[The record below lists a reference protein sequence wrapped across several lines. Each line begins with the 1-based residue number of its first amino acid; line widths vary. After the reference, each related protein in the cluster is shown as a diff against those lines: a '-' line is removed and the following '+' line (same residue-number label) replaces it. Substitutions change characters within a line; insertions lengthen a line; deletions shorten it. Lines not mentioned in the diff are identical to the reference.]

1 MIKLQKSC
9 MHFEV
14 KNYSFII
21 LGSLFLSFGVVLFF
35 IPNALVTGGTSGMA
49 ILLHYLLGLPTG
61 VMMVAVNAPLLL
73 LGAKYLG
80 RSFTL
85 RSIVTIV
92 LSSLFIDLFNEFL
105 HVNALTK
112 DVILAALFGGV
123 CIGVGLGL
131 VLSGNASAGGST
143 ILAKIIASKTTIK
156 ASTVI
161 LAIDVM
167 IIVAIALIFKNID
180 LALWSLVS
188 IYVSAKSIDLF
199 LSRGPSKKVV
209 HIVSSKIDTL
219 CRVIVEQIGNEGTIV
234 EGNGIFEHE
243 QKKMIFLVVEN
254 RKIPALKTLVQTI
267 DKEAFVVLMEASELL
282 GRGH

>member
-1 MIKLQKSC
+1 LKIEM
-9 MHFEV
+9 
-14 KNYSFII
+14 KNYAFIV
-21 LGSLFLSFGVVLFF
+21 LGSLFLALGVVLFF

-49 ILLHYLLGLPTG
+49 ILLHYLLELPTG
-61 VMMVAVNAPLLL
+61 MMMVAVNAPLLL

-80 RSFTL
+80 RAFTV

-92 LSSLFIDLFNEFL
+92 LSSVFIDVFNEVL

-112 DVILAALFGGV
+112 DVILAAVFGGV
-123 CIGVGLGL
+123 SVGVGLGL

-161 LAIDVM
+161 LSIDVM
-167 IIVAIALIFKNID
+167 IIIAIALIFKNID

-188 IYVSAKSIDLF
+188 IYISAKSIDMF

-209 HIVSSKIDTL
+209 HIVSSKIDAL
-219 CRVIVEQIGNEGTIV
+219 CEAIVLHVGEEGTIV
-234 EGNGIFEHE
+234 QGDGIFAHE
-243 QKKMIFLVVEN
+243 AKKMIFLVVEN
-254 RKIPALKTLVQTI
+254 RKIPALKTLVQRV
-267 DKEAFVVLMEASELL
+267 DNAAFVVVMEASELL

>member
-1 MIKLQKSC
+1 MKIE
-9 MHFEV
+9 M
-14 KNYSFII
+14 KNYAFIV
-21 LGSLFLSFGVVLFF
+21 LGSLFLALGVVLFF

-49 ILLHYLLGLPTG
+49 ILLHYLLELPTG
-61 VMMVAVNAPLLL
+61 MMMVAVNAPLLL

-80 RSFTL
+80 RAFTV

-92 LSSLFIDLFNEFL
+92 LSSVFIDVFNEVL

-112 DVILAALFGGV
+112 DVILAAVFGGV
-123 CIGVGLGL
+123 SVGVGLGL

-161 LAIDVM
+161 LSIDVM
-167 IIVAIALIFKNID
+167 IIIAIALIFKNID

-188 IYVSAKSIDLF
+188 IYISAKSIDMF

-209 HIVSSKIDTL
+209 HIVSSKIDAL
-219 CRVIVEQIGNEGTIV
+219 CEAIVLHVGEEGTIV
-234 EGNGIFEHE
+234 QGDGIFAHE
-243 QKKMIFLVVEN
+243 AKKMIFLVVEN
-254 RKIPALKTLVQTI
+254 RKIPALKTLVQRV
-267 DKEAFVVLMEASELL
+267 DNAAFVVVMEASELL

>member
-1 MIKLQKSC
+1 MPLKIE
-9 MHFEV
+9 M
-14 KNYSFII
+14 KNYAFIV

-61 VMMVAVNAPLLL
+61 SMMVAVNAPLLL

-80 RSFTL
+80 RAFTL

-92 LSSLFIDLFNEFL
+92 LSSLFIDLFNEVL
-105 HVNALTK
+105 QVNALTK
-112 DVILAALFGGV
+112 DVILASLFGGV
-123 CIGVGLGL
+123 SVGVGLGL

-143 ILAKIIASKTTIK
+143 ILAKIIASKTSIK
-156 ASTVI
+156 ASSVI

-167 IIVAIALIFKNID
+167 IIIAIALIFKNID

-188 IYVSAKSIDLF
+188 IYISAKSIDMF

-209 HIVSSKIDTL
+209 HIVSSKIDAL
-219 CRVIVEQIGNEGTIV
+219 CEAIVLHVGEEGTIV
-234 EGNGIFEHE
+234 QGESIFEHNTK
-243 QKKMIFLVVEN
+243 QMIFLVVEN
-254 RKIPALKTLVQTI
+254 RKIPALKTLVQSI
-267 DKEAFVVLMEASELL
+267 DNDAFVVVMEASELL

>member
-1 MIKLQKSC
+1 MRLDVGLE
-9 MHFEV
+9 F
-14 KNYSFII
+14 KNYTFII
-21 LGSLFLSFGVVLFF
+21 LGSLFLSLGVTLFF

-61 VMMVAVNAPLLL
+61 FMMVAVNAPLLL

-80 RSFTL
+80 RTFTI
-85 RSIVTIV
+85 RSVITIV
-92 LSSLFIDLFNEFL
+92 LSSIFIDVLNEVL
-105 HVNALTK
+105 HVNAFTK

-123 CIGVGLGL
+123 CIGIGLGL

-156 ASTVI
+156 ASSVI

-167 IIVAIALIFKNID
+167 IIIAIALIFKNVD

-188 IYVSAKSIDLF
+188 IYISAKSIDMF

-209 HIVSSKIDTL
+209 HIVSSKIDAL
-219 CRVIVEQIGNEGTIV
+219 CEAIVLHVGEEGTIV
-234 EGNGIFEHE
+234 QGESIFEHKGK
-243 QKKMIFLVVEN
+243 QMIFLVVEN
-254 RKIPALKTLVQTI
+254 RKIPALKTLVQSI
-267 DKEAFVVLMEASELL
+267 DNDAFVVVMEASELL

>member
-1 MIKLQKSC
+1 MKI
-9 MHFEV
+9 EI
-14 KNYSFII
+14 KNYIFIA

-49 ILLHYLLGLPTG
+49 ILLHYLLDFPTG
-61 VMMVAVNAPLLL
+61 VMMVAVNAPLLA

-80 RSFTL
+80 KAFTVRSV
-85 RSIVTIV
+85 VTIV
-92 LSSLFIDLFNEFL
+92 LSSVFIDFLNEFL

-112 DVILAALFGGV
+112 DVILASVFGGV
-123 CIGVGLGL
+123 SIGIGLGF

-167 IIVAIALIFKNID
+167 IIVSIALIFKNID

-188 IYVSAKSIDLF
+188 IYISAKSIDMF

-209 HIVSSKIDTL
+209 HIVSSKTKLL
-219 CRVIVEQIGNEGTIV
+219 CQKISEELGPDGTIM
-234 EGNGIFEHE
+234 EGQGMVEHE
-243 QKKMIFLVVEN
+243 AKKMIFLVVEN
-254 RKIPALKTLVQTI
+254 RRIPRLREIIKSN
-267 DKEAFVVLMEASELL
+267 DHEAFMVVMEASELL

>member
-1 MIKLQKSC
+1 MSLKI
-9 MHFEV
+9 EI
-14 KNYSFII
+14 KNYLFIV
-21 LGSLFLSFGVVLFF
+21 LGSLFLSLGVVLFF

-80 RSFTL
+80 RAFTI
-85 RSIVTIV
+85 RSVITIV
-92 LSSLFIDLFNEFL
+92 LSSVFIDGFNELL

-112 DVILAALFGGV
+112 DVILAAVFGGV
-123 CIGVGLGL
+123 CVGVGLGL

-167 IIVAIALIFKNID
+167 IIIAIALIFKNVD

-188 IYVSAKSIDLF
+188 IYVSAKSIDMF

-209 HIVSSKIDTL
+209 HIVSSKIDAL
-219 CRVIVEQIGNEGTIV
+219 CRVIVEQIGYEGTIV
-234 EGNGIFEHE
+234 KGESIFGHE
-243 QKKMIFLVVEN
+243 SKEMIFLVVEN
-254 RKIPALKTLVQTI
+254 RKIPRLKTLVQSI
-267 DKEAFVVLMEASELL
+267 DEEAFVVLMEASELL

>member
-1 MIKLQKSC
+1 
-9 MHFEV
+9 MHLEV
-14 KNYSFII
+14 KNYLFIV
-21 LGSLFLSFGVVLFF
+21 LGSLFLSLGVVLFF

-49 ILLHYLLGLPTG
+49 ILLHYLLEFPTG
-61 VMMVAVNAPLLL
+61 MMMVAVNAPLLL

-80 RSFTL
+80 RTFTV

-92 LSSLFIDLFNEFL
+92 LSSLFIDFFNEFL

-123 CIGVGLGL
+123 CIGIGLGL

-143 ILAKIIASKTTIK
+143 ILAKIVASKTTIK
-156 ASTVI
+156 ASSVI
-161 LAIDVM
+161 LSIDVM
-167 IIVAIALIFKNID
+167 IIIAIALIFKNID

-209 HIVSSKIDTL
+209 HIVSSKIDAV
-219 CRVIVEQIGNEGTIV
+219 CHVIVEQIGQEGTIV
-234 EGNGIFEHE
+234 EGSGIFEHE

-254 RKIPALKTLVQTI
+254 RKIPALKSLVQTV
-267 DKEAFVVLMEASELL
+267 DKDAFVVLMEASELL

>member
-1 MIKLQKSC
+1 MKVEI
-9 MHFEV
+9 
-14 KNYSFII
+14 KNYTFIVV
-21 LGSLFLSFGVVLFF
+21 GSLFLSFGVVLFF

-49 ILLHYLLGLPTG
+49 ILLHYLLDLPTG
-61 VMMVAVNAPLLL
+61 AMMVAVNAPLLA

-80 RSFTL
+80 RAFTL

-92 LSSLFIDLFNEFL
+92 LSSFFIDFLNEFL
-105 HVNALTK
+105 HVKALTK
-112 DVILAALFGGV
+112 DVILASIFGGV
-123 CIGVGLGL
+123 SVGIGLGF

-143 ILAKIIASKTTIK
+143 ILAKIVASKTTIK

-167 IIVAIALIFKNID
+167 IIVSIALIFKNID

-188 IYVSAKSIDLF
+188 IYISAKSIDMF

-209 HIVSSKIDTL
+209 HIVSSKTELL
-219 CRVIVEQIGNEGTIV
+219 CEKISEELGPDGTIIQGQGMV
-234 EGNGIFEHE
+234 EHE
-243 QKKMIFLVVEN
+243 VKKMIFLVVEN
-254 RKIPALKTLVQTI
+254 RRIPRLREIIKSN
-267 DKEAFVVLMEASELL
+267 DNEAFMVLMEASELL

>member
-1 MIKLQKSC
+1 
-9 MHFEV
+9 MHLEV
-14 KNYSFII
+14 KNYLFIV
-21 LGSLFLSFGVVLFF
+21 LGSLFLSLGVVLFF

-49 ILLHYLLGLPTG
+49 ILLHYLLEFPTG
-61 VMMVAVNAPLLL
+61 MMMVAVNAPLLL

-80 RSFTL
+80 RTFTV

-92 LSSLFIDLFNEFL
+92 LSSLFIDFFNEFL

-112 DVILAALFGGV
+112 DVILAALFGGG
-123 CIGVGLGL
+123 CIGIGLGL

-143 ILAKIIASKTTIK
+143 ILAKIVASKTTIK
-156 ASTVI
+156 ASSVI
-161 LAIDVM
+161 LSIDVM
-167 IIVAIALIFKNID
+167 IIIAIALIFKNID

-209 HIVSSKIDTL
+209 HIVSSKIDAV
-219 CRVIVEQIGNEGTIV
+219 CRVIVEQIGQDGTIV
-234 EGNGIFEHE
+234 EGSGIFEHE

-254 RKIPALKTLVQTI
+254 RKIPALKSLVQTV

>member
-1 MIKLQKSC
+1 MNVEI
-9 MHFEV
+9 
-14 KNYSFII
+14 KNYTFIG
-21 LGSLFLSFGVVLFF
+21 LGALFLGLGVTLFF

-49 ILLHYLLGLPTG
+49 ILLHYLLDLPTG
-61 VMMVAVNAPLLL
+61 MMMVAVNAPLLF

-80 RSFTL
+80 RAFTL

-92 LSSLFIDLFNEFL
+92 LSSLFIDLFNEVL
-105 HVNALTK
+105 HVSALTN
-112 DVILAALFGGV
+112 DVILAAVFGGV
-123 CIGVGLGL
+123 SIGVGLGL

-143 ILAKIIASKTTIK
+143 ILAKIVASKTTIK

-188 IYVSAKSIDLF
+188 IYISAKSIDMF

-209 HIVSSKIDTL
+209 HIVSSKIEAL
-219 CRVIVEQIGNEGTIV
+219 CDAIVLHVGEEGTIV
-234 EGNGIFEHE
+234 GGQSIFEHE
-243 QKKMIFLVVEN
+243 AKQMIFLVVEN
-254 RKIPALKTLVQTI
+254 RKIPALKRLVQTI
-267 DKEAFVVLMEASELL
+267 DSDAFVVVMEASELL

>member
-1 MIKLQKSC
+1 MKIE
-9 MHFEV
+9 M
-14 KNYSFII
+14 KNYAFIV

-49 ILLHYLLGLPTG
+49 ILLHYLFDLPTG
-61 VMMVAVNAPLLL
+61 SMMVAVNAPLLL

-80 RSFTL
+80 RAFTL

-92 LSSLFIDLFNEFL
+92 LSSLFIDLFNEVL
-105 HVNALTK
+105 QVNALTK
-112 DVILAALFGGV
+112 DVILASLFGGV
-123 CIGVGLGL
+123 SVGVGLGL

-143 ILAKIIASKTTIK
+143 ILAKIIASKTSIK
-156 ASTVI
+156 ASSVI

-167 IIVAIALIFKNID
+167 IIIAIALIFKNID

-188 IYVSAKSIDLF
+188 IYISAKSIDMF

-209 HIVSSKIDTL
+209 HIVSSKIDAL
-219 CRVIVEQIGNEGTIV
+219 CEAIVLHVGEEGTIV
-234 EGNGIFEHE
+234 QGESIFEHNTK
-243 QKKMIFLVVEN
+243 QMIFLVVEN
-254 RKIPALKTLVQTI
+254 RKIPALKTLVQSI
-267 DKEAFVVLMEASELL
+267 DNDAFVVVMEASELL

>member
-1 MIKLQKSC
+1 MKI
-9 MHFEV
+9 EI
-14 KNYSFII
+14 KNYLFIV
-21 LGSLFLSFGVVLFF
+21 LGSLFLSLGVVLFF

-80 RSFTL
+80 RAFTI
-85 RSIVTIV
+85 RSVITIV
-92 LSSLFIDLFNEFL
+92 LSSVFIDAFNELL

-112 DVILAALFGGV
+112 DVILAAVFGGM

-167 IIVAIALIFKNID
+167 IIIAIALIFKNVD

-188 IYVSAKSIDLF
+188 IYVSAKSIDMF

-209 HIVSSKIDTL
+209 HIVSSKIDAL
-219 CRVIVEQIGNEGTIV
+219 CRVIVEQIGYEGTIV
-234 EGNGIFEHE
+234 KGESIFGHE
-243 QKKMIFLVVEN
+243 SKEMIFLVVEN
-254 RKIPALKTLVQTI
+254 RKIPRLKTLVQSI
-267 DKEAFVVLMEASELL
+267 DEEAFVVLMEASELL

>member
-209 HIVSSKIDTL
+209 HIVSSKIDTV
-219 CRVIVEQIGNEGTIV
+219 CRMIVEQIGNEGTIV
-234 EGNGIFEHE
+234 EGSGIFEHE
-243 QKKMIFLVVEN
+243 EKKMIFLVVEN

>member
-1 MIKLQKSC
+1 MKI
-9 MHFEV
+9 EV
-14 KNYSFII
+14 KNYVFIV
-21 LGSLFLSFGVVLFF
+21 LGSLFLSLGVVLFF

-61 VMMVAVNAPLLL
+61 SMMVAVNAPLLL

-80 RSFTL
+80 RAFTL
-85 RSIVTIV
+85 RSVVTIV
-92 LSSLFIDLFNEFL
+92 LSSLFIDIFNEIL

-112 DVILAALFGGV
+112 DVILAAVFGGV

-167 IIVAIALIFKNID
+167 IIIAIALIFKNID

-188 IYVSAKSIDLF
+188 IYISAKSIDMF

-209 HIVSSKIDTL
+209 HIVSSKIDAL
-219 CRVIVEQIGNEGTIV
+219 CEAIVAQVGEDGTIV
-234 EGNGIFEHE
+234 QGDSILKHSAK
-243 QKKMIFLVVEN
+243 QMIFLVVEN
-254 RKIPALKTLVQTI
+254 RKIPTLKTLVQTI
-267 DKEAFVVLMEASELL
+267 DNDAFVVVMEASELL

>member
-1 MIKLQKSC
+1 LKI
-9 MHFEV
+9 EI
-14 KNYSFII
+14 KNYLFIV
-21 LGSLFLSFGVVLFF
+21 LGSLFLSLGVVLFF

-80 RSFTL
+80 RAFTI
-85 RSIVTIV
+85 RSVITIV
-92 LSSLFIDLFNEFL
+92 LSSVFIDGFNELL

-123 CIGVGLGL
+123 CVGVGLGL

-167 IIVAIALIFKNID
+167 IIMAIALIFKNVD

-188 IYVSAKSIDLF
+188 IYVSAKSIDMF

-209 HIVSSKIDTL
+209 HIVSSKIDAL
-219 CRVIVEQIGNEGTIV
+219 CNVIVEQIGYEGTIV
-234 EGNGIFEHE
+234 KGESIFGHE
-243 QKKMIFLVVEN
+243 SKEMIFLVVEN
-254 RKIPALKTLVQTI
+254 RKIPRLKTLVQSV
-267 DKEAFVVLMEASELL
+267 DEEAFVVLMEASELL

>member
-1 MIKLQKSC
+1 

-14 KNYSFII
+14 KNYSFIV

-92 LSSLFIDLFNEFL
+92 LSSLFIDMLNEFL

-199 LSRGPSKKVV
+199 LTRGPSKKVV

-219 CRVIVEQIGNEGTIV
+219 CCMIVEQIGHEGTIV
-234 EGNGIFEHE
+234 EGRGIFEHE
-243 QKKMIFLVVEN
+243 EKKMIFLVVEN